1 MSTDAFDYVKSIN
14 QSKKNMMRGTEN
26 DDLAEKAYQ
35 PYLTNRSLSYF
46 IDTILM
52 ANEMNM
58 RPDADN
64 KLQYEYL
71 LNSVRPRK
79 RFAKWVKP
87 NEDNDLNVIMEYTSC
102 SLQKA
107 REYLMILSDEQLLV
121 MKEKLEKGGK

>member
-1 MSTDAFDYVKSIN
+1 
-14 QSKKNMMRGTEN
+14 
-26 DDLAEKAYQ
+26 
-35 PYLTNRSLSYF
+35 
-46 IDTILM
+46 M

-87 NEDNDLNVIMEYTSC
+87 NEDNDLNVIMEYTGC
-102 SLQKA
+102 SLHKA

>member
-1 MSTDAFDYVKSIN
+1 MSDAFDYVKSIN
-14 QSKKNMMRGTEN
+14 QTKTNMMRDTEN
-26 DDLAEKAYQ
+26 DDLAEKSYA

-87 NEDNDLNVIMEYTSC
+87 NEDNDLNVIMEYNGC
-102 SLQKA
+102 SMQKA
-107 REYLMILSDEQLLV
+107 REYLMILSDEELLV

>member
-1 MSTDAFDYVKSIN
+1 MSDAFDYVKSIN
-14 QSKKNMMRGTEN
+14 QTKKNMMRETEN

-87 NEDNDLNVIMEYTSC
+87 NEDNDLNVIMEYTGC
-102 SLQKA
+102 SLHKA
-107 REYLMILSDEQLLV
+107 REYLLILSDEQLLV